1 MHRVIKTYNNKNR
14 PFKNQ
19 NSQRQL
25 KRLNMEKLATV
36 YKDMIE
42 KKKTPLIDVLIYTIM
57 SHDFKDMVH
66 IITRYNVDIN
76 SCTFLQNYPILVAIQ
91 VKNIP
96 AIKFLCARGNINLDI
111 TSKIQQDPVIV
122 AAIKTADLNVVQEI
136 FKHPKVK
143 KSLTNRLGY
152 GCLKSCMLFGNEEIF
167 AYLTANLPKHIIEQK
182 DWLGNN
188 MQTCL
193 QFYKKQSWQKYLP
206 ANNAIAA

>member
-1 MHRVIKTYNNKNR
+1 
-14 PFKNQ
+14 
-19 NSQRQL
+19 
-25 KRLNMEKLATV
+25 MEKLATV

-42 KKKTPLIDVLIYTIM
+42 RKKTPLIDVLIYTIM

-91 VKNIP
+91 IKNIP

-152 GCLKSCMLFGNEEIF
+152 GCLKTCMLFGNEEIF

-182 DWLGNN
+182 GWLGNS